1 MRDPSDAVKKHN
13 SLYGQAI
20 IRELMED
27 KITSITPIYFRAFLI
42 GRCKGLV
49 KCVVEHLLFKKNEVL
64 MNKWTSIH

>member
-1 MRDPSDAVKKHN
+1 MRDPSDAVKEHN

-42 GRCKGLV
+42 GRCRGLV
-49 KCVVEHLLFKKNEVL
+49 K
-64 MNKWTSIH
+64 